1 MGGKLLNIPEG
12 FPKGLYHFM
21 TGLES
26 ILNEGTQSYSYTQVS
41 YDFKL
46 DSIKK
51 LVLTE
56 ILSVFPSFILPCLKD
71 TLYVW
76 HQWIGIFKGYPS
88 VRVSRWADHS
98 PSIL

>member
-1 MGGKLLNIPEG
+1 LGYAYLRGLWGGKLQNIPEG
-12 FPKGLYHFM
+12 SPKGLYHFM

-26 ILNEGTQSYSYTQVS
+26 ILNEGTQSYTQVS

-56 ILSVFPSFILPCLKD
+56 ILSVFPSFLLPCLKD
-71 TLYVW
+71 TLYV
-76 HQWIGIFKGYPS
+76 GING
-88 VRVSRWADHS
+88 
-98 PSIL
+98 